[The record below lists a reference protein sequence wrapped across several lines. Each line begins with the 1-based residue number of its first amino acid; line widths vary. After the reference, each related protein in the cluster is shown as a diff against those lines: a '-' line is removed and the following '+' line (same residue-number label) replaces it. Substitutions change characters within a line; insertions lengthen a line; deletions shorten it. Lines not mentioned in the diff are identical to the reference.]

1 MLAIAVFN
9 DVLSY
14 DQKLGKLISYKSLL
28 GP

>member
-9 DVLSY
+9 DLLSY
-14 DQKLGKLISYKSLL
+14 GQKLGKLNFCKSLL